1 MKEKEVR
8 VGYNVGD
15 LVRLKDDTLLY
26 WDTSSAK
33 GCPEYGLVVGRTIPW
48 DKAYNLTKT
57 DDDSGT
63 RYWNNVNYAP
73 YHVMVV
79 GEKKK
84 LEWISPEYM
93 ELIS

>member
-8 VGYNVGD
+8 VKYKVGD

-48 DKAYNLTKT
+48 DGAYDLKKLGA

-63 RYWNNVNYAP
+63 RFWNNANYSP
-73 YHVMVV
+73 YHVMMI
-79 GEKKK
+79 GEKNK
-84 LEWISPEYM
+84 SH
-93 ELIS
+93 LIPL

>member
-1 MKEKEVR
+1 MKEKEHR
-8 VGYNVGD
+8 VEYSIGD
-15 LVRLKDDTLLY
+15 LVRLKDDSLLY
-26 WDTSSAK
+26 WDSSSAK

-48 DKAYNLTKT
+48 QEAYKLTLT

-73 YHVMVV
+73 YRVMVV
-79 GEKKK
+79 GEKNK
-84 LEWISPEYM
+84 LEWVSAEYM